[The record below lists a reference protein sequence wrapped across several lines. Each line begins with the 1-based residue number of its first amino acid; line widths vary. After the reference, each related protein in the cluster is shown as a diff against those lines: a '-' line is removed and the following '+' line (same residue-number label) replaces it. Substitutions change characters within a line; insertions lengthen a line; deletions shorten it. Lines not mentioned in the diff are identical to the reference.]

1 MAKILPTIGP
11 ATENS
16 SNLKQ
21 VLKFSSF
28 IRLNGSHNSIS
39 WHSQISKKIKK
50 IKPDTAILLDLPGMK
65 PRTNNKFEL
74 NILKNERVNFF
85 FKKKV
90 IKDRFVKSIELTRPI
105 PELKGKLNFFSVSD
119 GKYLFKIIKI
129 GKHNILGKSLSNF
142 ILRPKQGVNI
152 PNSIY
157 NEKKQIEIYFNFIN
171 KVKKKVYFDSIGLS
185 FIQNDEILKILRKK
199 LPNINLI
206 SKIENTEGL
215 KNMEKICLNSDAVM
229 IDRGDLSAEIGENNL
244 FEATDKIIS
253 FCKKNGIPTILAT
266 ENLDSMLINQTP
278 SKSEIMSLAYFVSKK
293 IDRIM
298 LSDETATSK
307 NWKNILIWLK
317 TFLAKNINK
326 KIIQE
331 KDDFSIW
338 QLLKNFSTL
347 PIILFTKKGYAINNL
362 LKLENTYTPIIFTD
376 NKKIYNLNN
385 LREKVISLL
394 TQKFK
399 KKGISS
405 FINKNIIKNLKL
417 IFSEK
422 NKAIL
427 VYIADPKTNSRVHTI
442 QLISRED
449 YKI

>member
-1 MAKILPTIGP
+1 
-11 ATENS
+11 
-16 SNLKQ
+16 
-21 VLKFSSF
+21 
-28 IRLNGSHNSIS
+28 
-39 WHSQISKKIKK
+39 
-50 IKPDTAILLDLPGMK
+50 
-65 PRTNNKFEL
+65 
-74 NILKNERVNFF
+74 
-85 FKKKV
+85 
-90 IKDRFVKSIELTRPI
+90 
-105 PELKGKLNFFSVSD
+105 
-119 GKYLFKIIKI
+119 
-129 GKHNILGKSLSNF
+129 
-142 ILRPKQGVNI
+142 
-152 PNSIY
+152 
-157 NEKKQIEIYFNFIN
+157 
-171 KVKKKVYFDSIGLS
+171 
-185 FIQNDEILKILRKK
+185 
-199 LPNINLI
+199 
-206 SKIENTEGL
+206 
-215 KNMEKICLNSDAVM
+215 MEKICLNSDAVM
-229 IDRGDLSAEIGENNL
+229 IDRGDISAEIGEKNL

-266 ENLDSMLINQTP
+266 ENLDSMLTNQTP

-394 TQKFK
+394 TKKFK

-422 NKAIL
+422 DKAIL
-427 VYIADPKTNSRVHTI
+427 VYIADPKRNSRANTI